1 MKHSKL
7 FKIQVLLGLGAMLV
21 VFALPFQAS
30 AANNW
35 VAPFDAYN
43 SDTSYLDVAMDNDP
57 PAEILLRPYYFTDV
71 PGSVYQVNDD
81 IGDVILKAGESADI
95 AFTVDYDG
103 GRIEST
109 ITLTYHDKSVAQS
122 SLDEMFTFTHD
133 TNRYYYDSISQDFD
147 GEGVYHD
154 SGSSV
159 ALYRPQDGIP
169 CLMVNVGGFSSL
181 YLEIVGVRGLAG
193 GDPGN
198 GAASDDNGSDRE
210 GFPVAVVIA
219 VVAGAVVVIGLVI
232 GIKAGMKKPQPTP
245 VPTPK
250 DVVISDPATGAQTRY
265 VQDPVSGEWVDPE
278 RGGVLN
284 PERLPEA
291 LKQRQDARKW
301 VDQQNQKLQSGDNA
315 FDKKLAAEQARQQAK
330 DRQIDELLRVSQ
342 RAGALPQSE
351 LTINIRK
358 NAQKLVGKLIEGTEP
373 VSPEAIERV
382 RGAFIKTATGTI
394 ITHAELPRVPSD
406 SMLMAEALNTELEEI
421 SRNQTASAVLFR
433 TAFAYVT
440 LGGSELF
447 FQSHKGFL
455 RMRDY
460 VDDGGNSAWG
470 GFYTASWGAVKDY
483 AVSKAADKILK
494 PTNLSGN
501 KYDYTIIKKADK
513 FIGRVK
519 PATDNSNKVLYN
531 QVKRFV
537 KGDINTTDRVTLDID
552 EKVRRA
558 IKQKFK

>member
-1 MKHSKL
+1 MKDSNI
-7 FKIQVLLGLGAMLV
+7 FKRRLSLGLGAMLIMLI
-21 VFALPFQAS
+21 FPFQAS

-35 VAPFDAYN
+35 VAPFDAYD
-43 SDTSYLDVAMDNDP
+43 SDINYLDVAMDNDQP
-57 PAEILLRPYYFTDV
+57 TEILLRPYYFTDV

-122 SLDEMFTFTHD
+122 SLVEMFTFTHD

-198 GAASDDNGSDRE
+198 GAASDDDGSGRE

-232 GIKAGMKKPQPTP
+232 GIKAGMKKPKPAP
-245 VPTPK
+245 LPTPK

-291 LKQRQDARKW
+291 LKQRQEARKW
-301 VDQQNQKLQSGDNA
+301 VDQQNQKLQTGDNP
-315 FDKKLAAEQARQQAK
+315 FDKELAAEQARQHAK

-358 NAQKLVGKLIEGTEP
+358 NAQKLVGKLIDGSQP

-382 RGAFIKTATGTI
+382 RGAFIKTATGRI
-394 ITHAELPRVPSD
+394 ISAADLPPVPSK
-406 SMLMAEALNTELEEI
+406 SMLFAEAFNNELEEV
-421 SRNQTASAVLFR
+421 SRNQTVSAVFFR
-433 TAFAYVT
+433 TVFGLATV
-440 LGGSELF
+440 GGSELF
-447 FQSHKGFL
+447 FQSHKGYL

-460 VDDGGNSAWG
+460 VEDGGNSAWG
-470 GFYTASWGAVKDY
+470 GFFTASWGAVKDY
-483 AVSKAADKILK
+483 AVSKTADKIIGK
-494 PTNLSGN
+494 VSPSFKNLGNSKSG
-501 KYDYTIIKKADK
+501 KIGYD
-513 FIGRVK
+513 
-519 PATDNSNKVLYN
+519 
-531 QVKRFV
+531 QVKRLV
-537 KGDINTTDRVTLDID
+537 KADINTTDKVTLDID
-552 EKVRRA
+552 GKVRRA
-558 IKQKFK
+558 IKRKFN

>member
-7 FKIQVLLGLGAMLV
+7 FKIQLLLGLGAMLV

-43 SDTSYLDVAMDNDP
+43 SDSSYLDVAMDNDP

-81 IGDVILKAGESADI
+81 IGDVILKTGESADI

-109 ITLTYHDKSVAQS
+109 IRLTYNDKSAAQS

-169 CLMVNVGGFSSL
+169 CLMLSLGGLNSL
-181 YLEIVGVRGLAG
+181 YLEIVGVRGLTG

-198 GAASDDNGSDRE
+198 GAASDDYDSDRE

-219 VVAGAVVVIGLVI
+219 VVGGAVVVIGLII
-232 GIKAGMKKPQPTP
+232 GRTMRIKKPQATP
-245 VPTPK
+245 SPVPK
-250 DVVISDPATGAQTRY
+250 DVIITDPATGAQTRY

-284 PERLPEA
+284 PDRLPESMQ
-291 LKQRQDARKW
+291 QRQDARKW
-301 VDQQNQKLQSGDNA
+301 VDQQNKKLQTGDND
-315 FDKKLAAEQARQQAK
+315 FDRKLAEELAKQQAT

-358 NAQKLVGKLIEGTEP
+358 NAQKLVGQLIDGSQP

-394 ITHAELPRVPSD
+394 IATADLPPVPSD
-406 SMLMAEALNTELEEI
+406 SMLFAQAFNNEVEEV
-421 SRNQTASAVLFR
+421 SRNQTASAVFFR
-433 TAFAYVT
+433 TILGIATV
-440 LGGSELF
+440 GGSELF
-447 FQSHKGFL
+447 FQTHKGYL

-460 VDDGGNSAWG
+460 VDDGGNSIGG
-470 GFYTASWGAVKDY
+470 GFLTASWGAVKDF
-483 AVSKAADKILK
+483 AVSKTADKLIGK
-494 PTNLSGN
+494 ASPSFKNLNHSKSG
-501 KYDYTIIKKADK
+501 KIGYD
-513 FIGRVK
+513 
-519 PATDNSNKVLYN
+519 
-531 QVKRFV
+531 QVKRLV
-537 KGDINTTDRVTLDID
+537 KGDINTTDKVTLDID
-552 EKVRRA
+552 GKVRRA
-558 IKQKFK
+558 IERKFN